1 MSDFQ
6 DLQNILSTTTGSLMC
21 ISDDPKY
28 DKEKPYFYAGKLEAS
43 QEHLRTN
50 LEYSQHDGIKFR
62 DIRGFEE
69 KVELSKHGFQIFKHA
84 SSQDLER
91 LSEESILENYLLE
104 TSNLVKEYMGATH
117 VLCYDYRFRKDV
129 PQPEPEYDFDEPQRG
144 TFSRP
149 EEPANTPHVDQTKA
163 GGFRRA
169 QRHLTEEETEIY
181 LSGRYRLRIIN
192 SWRPLKPVEDSPLAF
207 CDYYSIAHSA
217 LVAADRVSPE
227 YCGEVYYLKFEA
239 EQQWYYLS
247 KQKPDEIS
255 VFLSFDSHP
264 NSGSVH
270 TRLSAFRTEEGHLV
284 VLVKVLK
291 VG

>member
-1 MSDFQ
+1 MY
-6 DLQNILSTTTGSLMC
+6 
-21 ISDDPKY
+21 ISDNPRY

-50 LEYSQHDGIKFR
+50 LEYSQHDGIKFHN
-62 DIRGFEE
+62 IRGFEE
-69 KVELSKHGFQIFKHA
+69 KLDLSKHGFQIFKHS

-91 LSEESILENYLLE
+91 LSEDTILENYLLE
-104 TSNLVKEYMGATH
+104 TSDLVKEYMNATH

-129 PQPEPEYDFDEPQRG
+129 PQPEPEYDLDGPQLG

-163 GGFRRA
+163 GGFRRV
-169 QRHLTEEETEIY
+169 QRHLTKEETEIY
-181 LSGRYRLRIIN
+181 LTGQYRLRIIN

-207 CDYYSIAHSA
+207 CDYHSIVDSA

-247 KQKPDEIS
+247 NQQPDEMS
-255 VFLSFDSHP
+255 VFVSFDSHP
-264 NSGSVH
+264 MSGVPFCPHS
-270 TRLSAFRTEEGHLV
+270 SFRSQDGGGTLHRPRESIESRMIVISELQDGR
-284 VLVKVLK
+284 
-291 VG
+291 